1 MAQPSSAAEFIWK
14 VHGYTNE
21 HIRFADTKAGAVITA
36 SGGILGVL
44 LAAKVHHH
52 FMDAT
57 FSVVPFDGKQ
67 TFLALASLGAFLL
80 LGTALGCGFWAIKP
94 RLWSK
99 KGSGV
104 HPKGVVYWENVTR
117 HTTEEY
123 VKAVLAMGDND
134 LVRIPSEHV
143 HVLAG
148 IASEKYFW
156 VNLSV
161 MLGAVGGMLA
171 ALVVLFS
178 V

>member
-1 MAQPSSAAEFIWK
+1 MAQPSPATEFIWK

-57 FSVVPFDGKQ
+57 FSVPFDGKQ
-67 TFLALASLGAFLL
+67 TFLALASLGAFVL
-80 LGTALGCGFWAIKP
+80 LGAALGFAFWAVKP

-99 KGSGV
+99 KGSRI
-104 HPKGVVYWENVTR
+104 HPKGVLYWENVTR
-117 HTTEEY
+117 HTVEEY
-123 VKAVLAMGDND
+123 VKEVQALSEGD

-161 MLGAVGGMLA
+161 MLGAAGGTLA